1 MKYLG
6 RIMSRGAVLTVAAA
20 VILAGPIHAQEAAE
34 GLEAS
39 PSQTDGDNADT
50 SSTTENERNGAW
62 ELGAFIGLLN
72 DEPEYNPDGV
82 TDQYRRDAL
91 IGARAGY
98 TFPFGLMLG
107 TQGSNSLA
115 RMRMPDGNGSVPGRN
130 VNVFLLEAVF
140 GYNFFLSQRFDA
152 FLSVGP
158 GIAICSP
165 DGLDAE
171 TDFALN
177 YGVGGRYFFNNRIG
191 VRGDI
196 RMHQIMNAM
205 GDTRSEILADPGQQD
220 LWALELSIGVSVLLG
235 KNPR

>member
-1 MKYLG
+1 M
-6 RIMSRGAVLTVAAA
+6 
-20 VILAGPIHAQEAAE
+20 
-34 GLEAS
+34 
-39 PSQTDGDNADT
+39 DGDDADA
-50 SSTTENERNGAW
+50 SSATENKRSGAW

-72 DEPEYNPDGV
+72 DEPECSPDDAP
-82 TDQYRRDAL
+82 DQYRRDAL

-115 RMRMPDGNGSVPGRN
+115 RMSMPNGAGGMHTRN
-130 VNVFLLEAVF
+130 VNVFLVEAVF

-152 FLSVGP
+152 FLSAGP
-158 GIAICSP
+158 GLAICNP

-171 TDFALN
+171 TDLALN
-177 YGVGGRYFFNNRIG
+177 YGVGGRYFFNKRIG
-191 VRGDI
+191 IRGDI
-196 RMHQIMNAM
+196 RMHQVLDAM
-205 GDTRSEILADPGQQD
+205 GDTRSRILVDPVQRD